1 MALST
6 SEPKKKSILVV
17 EDEPALQE
25 AVRLKLSQKGI
36 EVITANSGEEAV
48 EKLKK
53 KSPTLIWLD
62 VLLPG
67 MNGLEVLHWIRESSN
82 FKDLPAVIV
91 SVSGGQEKIKQ
102 AFSMNVLDYIVK
114 SEYTIDDIVRRVES
128 FL

>member
-1 MALST
+1 MAAT
-6 SEPKKKSILVV
+6 ETKKKSILVV

-25 AVRLKLSQKGI
+25 AVKLKLTQKGI
-36 EVITANSGEEAV
+36 DVVTANSGEEAV
-48 EKLKK
+48 QKLKEK
-53 KSPTLIWLD
+53 KPSLVWLD

-67 MNGLEVLHWIRESSN
+67 MNGLEVLRWIRESSD

-114 SEYTIDDIVRRVES
+114 SEYTIDDIVKRVQS